1 MKRNPF
7 GLGFFFWYGKN
18 KIKIGNYGE
27 VKENTIMKR
36 LQLANLPTPIQKLDR
51 LSEGLGVNLYLKRDD
66 FTGTEVSGNKIRKL
80 EFSLAD
86 ALNQGC
92 DTLITAGG
100 IQSNHCRA
108 TAAAAAKLG
117 LGCDLIVRGE
127 IPTYME
133 GNLFMDKALG
143 ARVHMIPPEQSREK
157 KMDEVIKNLKEQGH
171 KPYLIPVGASNAVGS
186 LGYAAALAEI
196 TKQEQELGIAF
207 DTIVIAVG
215 SGGTYSGLWYENQKQ
230 GAKRKIFGFAV
241 DHNTEIFVETI
252 SDIIKEMY
260 RNEGLREPHQFND
273 ILINDQYIGAGYAKS
288 RPEEL
293 SYIMKISREHGF
305 LLDPVYTGK
314 AFYGMISEI
323 EKGSFQDAKNILFIH
338 TGGLQ
343 GWTHEQREMA
353 LKLI

>member
-1 MKRNPF
+1 M
-7 GLGFFFWYGKN
+7 
-18 KIKIGNYGE
+18 
-27 VKENTIMKR
+27 MKR
-36 LQLANLPTPIQKLDR
+36 LNLANLPTPIQKLDR
-51 LSEGLGVNLYLKRDD
+51 LSDELGVNLYLKRDD

-80 EFSLAD
+80 EFSVAD
-86 ALNQGC
+86 ALNHGC

-117 LGCDLIVRGE
+117 LGCDLVVRGDDPKV
-127 IPTYME
+127 IE

-143 ARVHMIPPEQSREK
+143 ARVHLISPEQSREE
-157 KMDEVIKNLKEQGH
+157 KMDEVVRKLKEQGH

-186 LGYAAALAEI
+186 LGYAAALEEI
-196 TKQEQELGIAF
+196 TKQEQELGIDF
-207 DTIVIAVG
+207 DMVVIAVG

-230 GAKRKIFGFAV
+230 GAKRKIYGFAV
-241 DHNTEIFVETI
+241 DHNKEIFVEVI

-260 RNEGLREPHQFND
+260 RNEGLVEPQQLSD
-273 ILINDQYIGAGYAKS
+273 ILINDQYVGAGYAKS
-288 RPEEL
+288 RPEEMAFV
-293 SYIMKISREHGF
+293 MKISREHGF

-314 AFYGMISEI
+314 GFYGMVSEI
-323 EKGSFQDAKNILFIH
+323 EKGSFQDAENILFIH

-353 LKLI
+353 LKML

>member
-1 MKRNPF
+1 MR
-7 GLGFFFWYGKN
+7 
-18 KIKIGNYGE
+18 
-27 VKENTIMKR
+27 R
-36 LQLANLPTPIQKLDR
+36 LRLANLPTPIQKLVR
-51 LSEGLGVNLYLKRDD
+51 LSDELGVNVYLKRDD

-80 EFSLAD
+80 EYSIAD

-100 IQSNHCRA
+100 VQSNHCRA

-117 LGCDLIVRGE
+117 LGCDLVVRGE
-127 IPTYME
+127 DPKSIE

-143 ARVHMIPPEQSREK
+143 ARVHLISPEQSREE
-157 KMDEVIKNLKEQGH
+157 KMDEVVKNLKNQGH

-186 LGYAAALAEI
+186 LGYAAAIEEI
-196 TKQEQELGIAF
+196 TKQEHELGVEF

-215 SGGTYSGLWYENQKQ
+215 SGGTYSGLWFENQKQ
-230 GAKRKIFGFAV
+230 GAKRKIYGFAV
-241 DHNTEIFVETI
+241 DHNEEIFVETI

-260 RNEGLREPHQFND
+260 RNEGLEEPQRLND
-273 ILINDQYIGAGYAKS
+273 ILINDEYIGTGYAKS
-288 RPEEL
+288 RPEEMDF
-293 SYIMKISREHGF
+293 IMKVSREHGF

-314 AFYGMISEI
+314 GFYGMVSEI
-323 EKGSFQDAKNILFIH
+323 EKGSFKDAKNILFIN

-353 LKLI
+353 LKFL

>member
-1 MKRNPF
+1 
-7 GLGFFFWYGKN
+7 
-18 KIKIGNYGE
+18 
-27 VKENTIMKR
+27 MKR
-36 LQLANLPTPIQKLDR
+36 LRLANLPTPIQKLDR
-51 LSEGLGVNLYLKRDD
+51 LSEQLGVNLYLKRDD
-66 FTGTEVSGNKIRKL
+66 FTGTEVSGNKVRKL
-80 EFSLAD
+80 EFSVAE

-117 LGCDLIVRGE
+117 LGCDLVIRGE
-127 IPTYME
+127 NPKQVE
-133 GNLFMDKALG
+133 GNLFMDMALG
-143 ARVHMIPPEQSREK
+143 ARVHVIGPEHSREE
-157 KMDEVIKNLKEQGH
+157 KMEEITASLIAQGH

-186 LGYAAALAEI
+186 FGYAAAIEEIAE
-196 TKQEQELGIAF
+196 QEQELGVEF

-230 GAKRKIFGFAV
+230 GAKRKIYGFAV
-241 DHNTEIFVETI
+241 DHNKEVFVETI

-260 RNEGLREPHQFND
+260 RKEGLEEPQQLYD
-273 ILINDQYIGAGYAKS
+273 ILINDQYIGTGYAKS
-288 RPEEL
+288 RPEEMSFIL
-293 SYIMKISREHGF
+293 KISREHGF

-314 AFYGMISEI
+314 AFYGMVTEI
-323 EKGSFQDAKNILFIH
+323 EKGSFKDAKNILFIH

-353 LKLI
+353 LENLKS